1 MRSLGYHRPR
11 LGVRNRYLMI
21 LLTALKCQSLG
32 VHWNLAHIHTLSMI
46 SGLDAQ
52 RKSKDQI
59 ME

>member
-1 MRSLGYHRPR
+1 
-11 LGVRNRYLMI
+11 VRNRYLMI

-32 VHWNLAHIHTLSMI
+32 VDWNLAHIHTLSMI